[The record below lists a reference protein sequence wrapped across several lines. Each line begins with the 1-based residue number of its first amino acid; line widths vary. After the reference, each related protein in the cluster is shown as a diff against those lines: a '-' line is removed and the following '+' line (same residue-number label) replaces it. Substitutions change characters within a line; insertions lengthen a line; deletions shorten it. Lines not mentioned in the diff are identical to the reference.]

1 MPFDFEDVSSNPDP
15 QSFYYAL
22 TQAYSSSEGNKKWRR
37 KDLRKLWKNFLQLDD
52 NEMKK
57 HEFCVILVNITIE
70 IKEARKSEV
79 FSKGIDNFITEGYAK
94 LDSHFE
100 ELFVKNTNASNI
112 KVISNYRSFSSLTS
126 ILLMISFI

>member
-37 KDLRKLWKNFLQLDD
+37 KDLRKLWTNFLKLED
-52 NEMKK
+52 NDLKK

-70 IKEARKSEV
+70 VKEARKSEV
-79 FSKGIDNFITEGYAK
+79 YSKGIDSFINEVYAK
-94 LDSHFE
+94 LDEHFE
-100 ELFVKNTNASNI
+100 ELFVKDTNAGNI
-112 KVISNYRSFSSLTS
+112 KVLNFKL
-126 ILLMISFI
+126 SFIL

>member
-37 KDLRKLWKNFLQLDD
+37 KDLRKLWTNFLQLEDKD
-52 NEMKK
+52 MKK

-70 IKEARKSEV
+70 VKEARKSEV
-79 FSKGIDNFITEGYAK
+79 YSKGIDSFINEVYAK
-94 LDSHFE
+94 LDKHFE
-100 ELFVKNTNASNI
+100 ELFVKDTNAGNI
-112 KVISNYRSFSSLTS
+112 KVISNYSFSDIIFVNDDHNFSG
-126 ILLMISFI
+126 

>member
-37 KDLRKLWKNFLQLDD
+37 KDLRKLWTNFLQLED
-52 NEMKK
+52 NDMKK

-70 IKEARKSEV
+70 VKEARKSEV
-79 FSKGIDNFITEGYAK
+79 YSKGIDSFINEVYAK
-94 LDSHFE
+94 LDEHFE
-100 ELFVKNTNASNI
+100 ELFVKDTNHSEHL
-112 KVISNYRSFSSLTS
+112 ISVRWK
-126 ILLMISFI
+126 